1 MKSEQIPQKL
11 DNPAQVFW
19 LEVDE
24 IMPFFICWAAGLFLR
39 KLTGS
44 TWMVTGGIAVGIFFS
59 WVYMKH
65 SSTTQTLTEEFF
77 GDKDVAA
84 VTIYPNLSLQPNQ
97 STDVLIMTKRGG
109 N

>member
-1 MKSEQIPQKL
+1 MKSEQIPQKI

-65 SSTTQTLTEEFF
+65 
-77 GDKDVAA
+77 
-84 VTIYPNLSLQPNQ
+84 
-97 STDVLIMTKRGG
+97 KRGILAG
-109 N
+109 ALHHIFYNAGVIGLNKRFSNGLLRSFTK

>member
-1 MKSEQIPQKL
+1 MKTEQIPQKL

-65 SSTTQTLTEEFF
+65 
-77 GDKDVAA
+77 
-84 VTIYPNLSLQPNQ
+84 
-97 STDVLIMTKRGG
+97 KRGSLPG
-109 N
+109 ALQHIFYNAGVIGLNKRFSNGLLRSFTK